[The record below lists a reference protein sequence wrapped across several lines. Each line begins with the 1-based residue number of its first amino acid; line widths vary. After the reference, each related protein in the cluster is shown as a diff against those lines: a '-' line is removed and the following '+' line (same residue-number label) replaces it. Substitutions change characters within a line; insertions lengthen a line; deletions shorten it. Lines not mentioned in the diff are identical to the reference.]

1 MTLPTNGGH
10 QEFTWD
16 GLRDDGT
23 RAAAGDYDIEAIG
36 SLDGRSGS
44 LEMLFASRVNSVTID
59 SSGLVLN
66 TNDLGARPLSDVRRV
81 M

>member
-1 MTLPTNGGH
+1 
-10 QEFTWD
+10 
-16 GLRDDGT
+16 
-23 RAAAGDYDIEAIG
+23 
-36 SLDGRSGS
+36 
-44 LEMLFASRVNSVTID
+44 VTID